1 MPRRIV
7 PSGLA
12 VFAALA
18 LGASACTP
26 PPPAAQTDSNAAPRI
41 DLPRL
46 ERLVHERANEA
57 RRSEGRGTLAWSDS
71 MATVA
76 RRHSEDMARRT
87 FFDHRN
93 PDGLDPTQRARTAGL
108 RCEIVEGRTVWR
120 GFAENLYYTQ
130 HFASGS
136 TTTYNDGR
144 TLTVYQWKPADVL
157 ASESVR
163 QWMNSPGHRANLLQ
177 PRSRRSGVGIA
188 LGPDS
193 RIYFT
198 QLFC

>member
-1 MPRRIV
+1 
-7 PSGLA
+7 
-12 VFAALA
+12 
-18 LGASACTP
+18 
-26 PPPAAQTDSNAAPRI
+26 
-41 DLPRL
+41 
-46 ERLVHERANEA
+46 
-57 RRSEGRGTLAWSDS
+57 

-76 RRHSEDMARRT
+76 RRHSEDMARRG

-120 GFAENLYYTQ
+120 GFAENLFYTQ

-136 TTTYNDGR
+136 TTTYSDGR
-144 TLTVYQWKPADVL
+144 TVTVYQWKPADVL
-157 ASESVR
+157 AAESVR

-177 PRSRRSGVGIA
+177 TRSRRSGVGIA
-188 LGPDS
+188 LGPDR